1 MIFKNI
7 YIPPKFELTA
17 SQNCLIVFTSSNLL
31 DGFVALRKYFFKCIP
46 GIQSQML

>member
-1 MIFKNI
+1 MIFENI

-31 DGFVALRKYFFKCIP
+31 DGFVALRKYFFKFMPSI
-46 GIQSQML
+46 